1 VIDGAPRGAVS
12 CPELAESCSRPWGEV
27 PCRRSA
33 RAGCPAVL
41 FQQRLDGGS
50 RHYDVPSEANAG
62 DGAAG
67 DGGVCRRARHT
78 EGHRRL
84 RHGHGQPRGG
94 RGLKDPIR
102 HWVIIS
108 RSARWRTRLTV
119 VLPRPQT
126 YASSQSSVGPPAGR
140 RPSGYETY
148 FDRLTGG
155 GLWTAVVQI
164 YALTWGDVAC
174 TVSWQGSRFRRSP
187 ERSWDFHGMPGWL
200 QVFF

>member
-1 VIDGAPRGAVS
+1 
-12 CPELAESCSRPWGEV
+12 
-27 PCRRSA
+27 
-33 RAGCPAVL
+33 
-41 FQQRLDGGS
+41 
-50 RHYDVPSEANAG
+50 
-62 DGAAG
+62 
-67 DGGVCRRARHT
+67 
-78 EGHRRL
+78 
-84 RHGHGQPRGG
+84 
-94 RGLKDPIR
+94 
-102 HWVIIS
+102 
-108 RSARWRTRLTV
+108 V